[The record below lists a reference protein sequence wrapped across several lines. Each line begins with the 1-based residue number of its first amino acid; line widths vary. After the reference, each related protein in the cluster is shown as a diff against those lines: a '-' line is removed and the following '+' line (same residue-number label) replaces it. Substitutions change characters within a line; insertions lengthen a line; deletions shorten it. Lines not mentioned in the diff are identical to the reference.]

1 MNTPA
6 APDAFAQ
13 ALVAVQNIIDFTGN
27 RGLIIGGVA
36 VSLLAKPR
44 YTADIDALL
53 LYETTDVARLVEHAA
68 TIGLVPRTSDPVGF
82 AEETRVLP
90 LQHTASQINID
101 ISFGVMPF
109 EEEAVERSMLYQTD
123 DFTVRLPSIEDL
135 IILKAVAHR
144 PKDLIDVESLLQ
156 THPNRD
162 DARIN
167 RWVKEFADFLEAPEL
182 WDDYNTLR
190 KAAQTSDTA
199 ASTGKRRR
207 KK

>member
-1 MNTPA
+1 MNNPA

-13 ALVAVQNIIDFTGN
+13 ALVAVQSIIEYTGN

-53 LYETTDVARLVEHAA
+53 LYETANVAQLVEHAA

-90 LQHTASQINID
+90 LQHVATQINVD
-101 ISFGVMPF
+101 ISFGVLPF
-109 EEEAVERSMLYQTD
+109 EEEAVERSALYQTE
-123 DFTVRLPSIEDL
+123 DFTIRLPSIEDL

-182 WDDYNTLR
+182 WDDYNALR
-190 KAAQTSDTA
+190 KAAQNTG
-199 ASTGKRRR
+199 ASTSN
-207 KK
+207 